1 MLVPATEAMAEVK
14 LAHDMTAFREAAAEA
29 VAEVEVAL
37 MHGVIAIAVTHAVAE
52 VQLAQEVPTFRVAM
66 AEIEPTMLHP
76 KPLLVRGHVRELK
89 LKIPKQDAG
98 DCYFANG
105 NATECPT
112 HRGLFQKTHVEIRE
126 FVVIRTDS
134 K

>member
-66 AEIEPTMLHP
+66 AERADHAAPQAVACAGPRSRAQTQNSETRRWGLLFR
-76 KPLLVRGHVRELK
+76 KRQCNRVSNTSRPLPENARGDQGIR
-89 LKIPKQDAG
+89 
-98 DCYFANG
+98 G
-105 NATECPT
+105 N
-112 HRGLFQKTHVEIRE
+112 
-126 FVVIRTDS
+126 S
-134 K
+134 Y